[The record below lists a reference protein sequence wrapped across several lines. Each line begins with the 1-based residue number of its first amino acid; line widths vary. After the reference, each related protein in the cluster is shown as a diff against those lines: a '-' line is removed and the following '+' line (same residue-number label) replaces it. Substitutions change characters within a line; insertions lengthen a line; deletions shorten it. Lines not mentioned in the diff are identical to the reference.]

1 LAKLKFLV
9 GSYADQATQGIYR
22 VLLPERSM
30 EKAEVTLFA
39 PARNPSW
46 ISLSPDQSVL
56 LAVEEIG
63 IEDRPHLLRYECATG
78 DKLGPAGSLL
88 PGSHACHIGMH
99 PFLPLAVTS
108 QYGDGS
114 AMLWHYGMPE
124 IGPQLLQHI
133 RYSGTGP
140 NLRRQA
146 ASHAHF
152 AMFLEEGLC
161 LAVIDLGGDAVHF
174 YDLDLSSFNL
184 VLRQSLTLNP
194 GCGPRHLARAKE
206 TLYIAGELD
215 ERVYEVKKS
224 SGRYEVVAV
233 HAPFGDCVNDGSI
246 SAIRTSIDGRYLY
259 VAGRR
264 QNAIAWMAIGEA
276 GELTPRG
283 QVSCGGEM
291 PRDFA
296 FDATGRLMLVA
307 NQGSDALSVFEMNTE
322 TGQPLKLDG
331 KIEIPRPSCI
341 AVLRL

>member
-1 LAKLKFLV
+1 MAKLEFLV
-9 GSYADQATQGIYR
+9 GSYADREEQGIYR
-22 VLLPERSM
+22 VILPDGSVGN
-30 EKAEVTLFA
+30 AEVTLFA
-39 PARNPSW
+39 SARNPSW
-46 ISLSPDQSVL
+46 ISLSPGQSVL
-56 LAVEEIG
+56 LAVEEVG

-78 DKLGPAGSLL
+78 DKLGHAGTLL

-114 AMLWHYGMPE
+114 AMLWHYGLPG

-174 YDLDLSSFNL
+174 YDLDLSSLNL
-184 VLRQSLTLNP
+184 VLRQSLSLSP
-194 GCGPRHLARAKE
+194 GCGPRHFARAKE

-215 ERVYEVKKS
+215 ERVYIVMKS
-224 SGRYEVVAV
+224 SGRYEVVAG
-233 HAPFGDCVNDGSI
+233 HSPFGDCVNDGSV
-246 SAIRTSIDGRYLY
+246 SAIRTSIDGRFLY

-276 GELTPRG
+276 GELTARG
-283 QVSCGGEM
+283 EVHCGGEV

-296 FDATGRLMLVA
+296 FDGTGRWMTVA
-307 NQGSDALSVFEMNTE
+307 NQDSDALCIFEMDIE
-322 TGQPLKLDG
+322 TGQPLKLYW